1 MKIDEKHSTELES
14 GFPPPAN
21 ENNFG
26 CVFVVF
32 KLY

>member
-1 MKIDEKHSTELES
+1 MKIDKKHSTELES
-14 GFPPPAN
+14 EFPPTN